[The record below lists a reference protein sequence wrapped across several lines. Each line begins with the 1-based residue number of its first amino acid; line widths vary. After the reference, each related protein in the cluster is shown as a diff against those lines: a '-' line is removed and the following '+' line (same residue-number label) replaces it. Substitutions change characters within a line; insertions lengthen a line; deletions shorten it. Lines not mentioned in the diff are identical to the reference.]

1 MNTQALN
8 GQLFAYMI
16 AHPWITLSVIIWI
29 AVWKLSALWQAA
41 KHNQLTWFIILG
53 VLNTMGAL
61 EIIYLV
67 WIYFKDKKTEAE
79 EK

>member
-1 MNTQALN
+1 MNTQVMN
-8 GQLFAYMI
+8 VQLLDYMS

-53 VLNTMGAL
+53 VLNTLGIL
-61 EIIYLV
+61 EIIYLI
-67 WIYFKDKKTEAE
+67 WIYFKDKKA
-79 EK
+79 K